1 MFAHALYRHRLW
13 LHSLGLFVTFVRSHC
28 RQSHQRQEVGLD
40 SSLLPGGVLGSAPP
54 PNSHQRTF
62 VVAAPLLATTTEPE
76 GEPDPIE
83 EFEVIDRPIYFL
95 PAAAAAAATAG
106 DDWDPIEDYA
116 DSEDTNEQQLDLV
129 ISHPVGTV
137 IRVPGTHYSATV
149 VRCPTPPEQ
158 GLLPTG
164 LRFYAVWFIPNHTDL
179 TGVHFGHDLSA
190 YGGIHTLAGGT
201 RETFPLIRW
210 RRYETF
216 SAAVEQY
223 RQEARRRD
231 CPLVPLV
238 FRWQ

>member
-1 MFAHALYRHRLW
+1 M
-13 LHSLGLFVTFVRSHC
+13 
-28 RQSHQRQEVGLD
+28 
-40 SSLLPGGVLGSAPP
+40 
-54 PNSHQRTF
+54 
-62 VVAAPLLATTTEPE
+62 
-76 GEPDPIE
+76 
-83 EFEVIDRPIYFL
+83 
-95 PAAAAAAATAG
+95 
-106 DDWDPIEDYA
+106 
-116 DSEDTNEQQLDLV
+116 
-129 ISHPVGTV
+129 GTV

-149 VRCPTPPEQ
+149 VRCPTLPEQ